1 MLELSIFATGLLF
14 IFAYISEIDNTLLS
28 DVCST
33 HMEMSTL
40 DKNLVDKAFSLVN
53 SADGTLDF
61 KLVVSAIIVQMCF
74 ISIIM
79 L

>member
-1 MLELSIFATGLLF
+1 
-14 IFAYISEIDNTLLS
+14 
-28 DVCST
+28 
-33 HMEMSTL
+33 MEMSDL